1 MNRMNLHLPTDDPY
15 LLLFGGVVC
24 ALLLASAIGLAMR
37 HLVARGQPHAVIDNL
52 IARVNAWWW
61 MVGILGVSFWLGR
74 EAVIVLFAL
83 LSFFA
88 LREFLT
94 ITDTRRGDHRAL
106 LASFFLCLPVQY
118 WLLYIDWYGL
128 FAILLPV
135 YGFLLLPILAAL
147 SGDPKRFLTRTATI
161 QWGVMV
167 AVYCLSHLPA
177 LLNLHIPGFEGK
189 SMLLIA
195 YLILVVQGSDVL
207 QYVWGKLLGRHKL
220 SPTLSPSKT
229 WEGLIGGV
237 LSATALG
244 AALHVLTPF
253 TAWEAAGLSFCVCVM
268 GFFGGLVL
276 SAIKRDRGIKDWGH
290 LIEGHGGMLDRLDSL
305 CFSAPIFFHLVR
317 YFWT

>member
-1 MNRMNLHLPTDDPY
+1 MKLPLPTDNPY
-15 LLLFGGVVC
+15 YLLFGGVAA
-24 ALLLASAIGLAMR
+24 ALLLASTIGLLMR
-37 HLVARGQPHAVIDNL
+37 HFVARGQPHAVIDNL
-52 IARVNAWWW
+52 VARVNAWWW
-61 MVGILGVSFWLGR
+61 MVGILAFSFWLGR

-94 ITDTRRGDHRAL
+94 ITDTRRGDHHAL

-118 WLLYIDWYGL
+118 WLLHIDWYGL

-177 LLNLHIPGFEGK
+177 LMNLRIPGYEGK
-189 SMLLIA
+189 GMLLIA
-195 YLILVVQGSDVL
+195 YLVLVVQGSDVL

-244 AALHVLTPF
+244 SALHGLTPF
-253 TAWEAAGLSFCVCVM
+253 SALEAAGLSFCACVM

-317 YFWT
+317 YYWT

>member
-1 MNRMNLHLPTDDPY
+1 MPDLANPFV
-15 LLLFGGVVC
+15 LLFSGLGGT
-24 ALLLASAIGLAMR
+24 LLFASLVGLVLR
-37 HLVARGQPHAVIDNL
+37 HAVAKGQPHAVIDNL
-52 IARVNAWWW
+52 VARVNAWWW
-61 MVGILGVSFWLGR
+61 MVGLLGLVFWMGR
-74 EAVIVLFAL
+74 SAVIGFFAV
-83 LSFFA
+83 LSFLA

-94 ITDTRRGDHRAL
+94 ITDTRRGDHHAL
-106 LASFFLCLPVQY
+106 LASFFLCLPVHY
-118 WLLYIDWYGL
+118 ALIWVDWYSL
-128 FAILLPV
+128 WSILVPV

-147 SGDPKRFLTRTATI
+147 SGDPKRFLTRAATI

-177 LLNLHIPGFEGK
+177 LLDLRIPGHEGRG
-189 SMLLIA
+189 MLLIA
-195 YLILVVQGSDVL
+195 FLILVVQGSDVL

-229 WEGLIGGV
+229 WEGLIGGI

-244 AALHVLTPF
+244 AAMAWMTPF
-253 TAWEAAGLSFCVCVM
+253 TPLQAAGLAFASCVM